1 MAEEARLV
9 DYLKRMTVDL
19 HDARQKLREADD
31 AAHEPIAIVGMACRY
46 PGGVD
51 SPESLWR
58 LVDEGVDAVGA
69 FPADRGWDLDA
80 LYDPDPDT
88 PLTSYTAE
96 GGFLYDAADFDADL
110 FGMSPRE
117 ALATDPQQRLLLE
130 CAWEAFERA
139 GIAPTS
145 VRGSA
150 TGVFAGCMYFDYG
163 GRLDDAP
170 GEFEGYLGSGSAGS
184 VASGRISYVFGL
196 EGPAVT
202 VDTACSSSLVALHLA
217 VQSLRRGECAMAL
230 AGGVAVM
237 SQPNAFREFSRQRG
251 LAPDGRCKSYSA
263 AADGTGWA
271 EGAGWLLVERL
282 SDARRLGHRVLAVV
296 RGSAVNQD
304 GASNGLTAPNGPAQE
319 RVIHTALADARLTTA
334 DVDVVEGHGTGT
346 TLGDPIEAQALLA
359 TYGRGRP
366 ADRSLLLG
374 SIKSNIGHAQASAG
388 VAGVIKM
395 VLAMRHG
402 SVPRTLHAE
411 ERSPHVDWESGAV
424 RLVQEPA
431 PWPETDRPRR
441 AAVSS
446 FGIGGTN
453 AHVILEQA
461 ADEDTAEEND
471 AGPAEPAPVPWVV
484 SARTD
489 AALSALAARL
499 AASVPEDATP
509 ADVGSALVRTRAL
522 LDHRAVLLGRDRAG
536 LVEAL
541 GALARGEDH
550 PALVRGT
557 ARPAGEVALVFPGG
571 GSHRVGMGRELSA
584 RYPVFS
590 AAFDTVCAALDER
603 LGGEPP
609 LRAAID
615 GADDRLGGFAWAQY
629 ATFAFEVALY
639 RLLETLLPRPGV
651 LIGHSLGEVTAA
663 HVAGVLSLE
672 DACTLVVHRSR
683 LMQALPAGAMTAV
696 QAAESE
702 VTALLAGREAEVA
715 VAAVNGANAVVL
727 SGTEEA
733 VAAVAATLAERG
745 RKTTR
750 LRVDRGSHSPSMDP
764 MLEEFGRITEGLT
777 YRDPEIPII
786 STVTGEPAGPGEMS
800 TDTYWVR
807 NVRATVRFADAVR
820 RAAERGA
827 TAFVEAGPDTTLT
840 PMVGDCLEEEAP
852 VVVATAH
859 RDRGEPEALL
869 TGLAQACVQG
879 VAVDWTAALPA
890 ARRRVPLPVYP
901 FQRRRYWLR
910 AEKRAD
916 VAAAGLVAGGHPLLG
931 AATRLADGGGWVFSG
946 RIGLGDQPWLADH
959 AVLGTVI
966 LPGAAVAELA
976 VGVGDQVGCAHLA
989 ELVLTAPLVLPDQGA
1004 VTVQVRV
1011 GEPGED
1017 GRRSFAVFS
1026 GAEDEWTA
1034 HASGELAPAAPPAP
1048 PRLGAW
1054 PPERATPIDVG
1065 LVYASLA
1072 EAGQRYGPA
1081 FRGLRSAW
1089 RREEEIFAEVAL
1101 EGEPGAYGIH
1111 PALLDAALHAV
1122 AGGREDLTGPRLP
1135 FAWQGLTLHASGATE
1150 LRVRIALTG
1159 TDTVT
1164 VACFDPDG
1172 APVLSVESLVVR
1184 PVAATALRRTAASPD
1199 VLLGLGWQPVEAE
1212 AEAAGGWGVLGT
1224 GAGLAAALERSG
1236 AGVSTYAGVEDLTDE
1251 VPAVL
1256 LVRAAGGG
1264 DPAAAHRATHE
1275 ILRIV
1280 QDLLAA
1286 ERAEDARLVVLT
1298 RDAVATGPGQ
1308 IPDPAAAAVWGLVRG
1323 AEAENP
1329 GRFLLADLDTDPE
1342 TGDVP
1347 VDALRIA
1354 LASGE
1359 PQVAI
1364 RAGRPLAPRLRRPAT
1379 LTPPRGSG
1387 RAWRVGTT
1395 RKGTLDDIALVA
1407 VPEAAAEPGPGQV
1420 RVAVR
1425 AAGVNF
1431 RDVLIGLGMYP
1442 GDALIGSEGAG
1453 VVEAVGEGVTGLAPG
1468 DRVLALFAGGMGP
1481 VAVTDA
1487 RFAAPIPAGWTY
1499 EQAAGVPV
1507 VFVTAYLGLVELG
1520 RVRPGETV
1528 LVHAG
1533 AGGVGMAAIQLLRH
1547 LGAEVYATASPAK
1560 WDTLRAL
1567 GLDERHIASSR
1578 TLDFA
1583 VEFGG
1588 RRFDVV
1594 LNSLAG
1600 EFVDASLGLLGD
1612 GGRFLEMGKTDIRD
1626 AEEVARDHP
1635 GVTYR
1640 AYEVMSSGPERI
1652 GQLLGEVMELFAAG
1666 ALALLPTVAWP
1677 VAEVVDALR
1686 HVREARHVGKVVVTL
1701 PPPLGG
1707 EGTALITGGTG
1718 VLGRLVARHLVT
1730 EHGVRRL
1737 VLAGRTG
1744 PRSPEAEKI
1753 AAELA
1758 ELGADARLVACDVAD
1773 RDQVAALLDSI
1784 PGPLSVVVHAAGVLD
1799 DGVLSTMT
1807 PERLD
1812 AVLGPKADA
1821 AWHLH
1826 ELTADRPP
1834 AAFWLFSSATG
1845 TFGNPGQANYAAAN
1859 AYLDALAAHRRA
1871 AGLPAT
1877 SLAWGLWEPSSGMT
1891 GDLGDAGRARLARG
1905 GFGALSAEGGLA
1917 LLDAAWARED
1927 TWVLAARLEAGALRS
1942 RTPLLTELAGGP
1954 VRRRAAAGATG
1965 GADAAGLAARLAGLG
1980 AAQAE
1985 DLLAETVR
1993 EQAAA
1998 VLGHADASAIEP
2010 KRAFKDVGF
2019 DSLTAVELRNRL
2031 SAATGLRLPSTVV
2044 FDHPNP
2050 AALAATLRARLI
2062 PDAAPEPAAEDEE
2075 TRVRRAIAAIPEQRL
2090 REAGIW
2096 DVLLELSGVTSGRT
2110 TEDQEE
2116 DEDGSDLG
2124 DLDADRLIELALG
2137 EGE

>member
-1 MAEEARLV
+1 MAEDSQLV
-9 DYLKRMTVDL
+9 GYLKRMTVDL
-19 HDARQKLREADD
+19 HDARARLREADD

-46 PGGVD
+46 PGGAD
-51 SPESLWR
+51 SPEALWR
-58 LVDEGVDAVGA
+58 LVEEGVDAVGP
-69 FPADRGWDLDA
+69 FPGNRGWDLEA
-80 LYDPDPDT
+80 LYDPDPDA
-88 PLTSYTAE
+88 PLTSYTTE
-96 GGFLYDAADFDADL
+96 GGFLYDAADFDAGL

-145 VRGSA
+145 LRGTA

-163 GRLDDAP
+163 GRLGHAP
-170 GEFEGYLGSGSAGS
+170 GEFEGYLGTGSAGS
-184 VASGRISYVFGL
+184 VACGRVAYTFGL

-217 VQSLRRGECAMAL
+217 AQSLRRGECTMAL
-230 AGGVAVM
+230 AGGVTVM
-237 SQPNAFREFSRQRG
+237 ATPGSFQEFSRQRG

-282 SDARRLGHRVLAVV
+282 SDARRLGHRVLAVM

-304 GASNGLTAPNGPAQE
+304 GASNGITAPNGPAQE
-319 RVIHTALADARLTTA
+319 RVIRSALADARLTTA

-359 TYGRGRP
+359 TYGRDRP

-374 SIKSNIGHAQASAG
+374 SIKSNIGHAQAAAG

-395 VLAMRHG
+395 VMAMRHG
-402 SVPRTLHAE
+402 TVPRTLHAE
-411 ERSPHVDWESGAV
+411 ERSPHVDWDSGAV
-424 RLVQEPA
+424 RLVREPA
-431 PWPETDRPRR
+431 PWPDGDRPRR

-453 AHVILEQA
+453 AHVVLEQA
-461 ADEDTAEEND
+461 ADEPAGD
-471 AGPAEPAPVPWVV
+471 AVPAAPGLVPWVV
-484 SARTD
+484 SAGTG
-489 AALSALAARL
+489 AALPAQAARL
-499 AASVPEDATP
+499 AASVPEGADP
-509 ADVGSALVRTRAL
+509 AGVGSALVRTRAL

-536 LVEAL
+536 LMEAL
-541 GALARGEDH
+541 GALARGEEH
-550 PALVRGT
+550 PALVRGA
-557 ARPAGEVALVFPGG
+557 ARPAGKVGFVFPGG
-571 GSHRVGMGRELSA
+571 GSHRAGMGRELSA
-584 RYPVFS
+584 RFPVFA
-590 AAFDTVCAALDER
+590 AAFETVCAALDER
-603 LGGEPP
+603 LDGEAP

-615 GADDRLGGFAWAQY
+615 GADDRLGRFDWAQY

-651 LIGHSLGEVTAA
+651 LVGHSLGEVTAA

-696 QAAESE
+696 QAAEPE

-715 VAAVNGANAVVL
+715 VAAVNGANALVL

-733 VAAVAATLAERG
+733 VGAVAATLAGRG

-750 LRVDRGSHSPSMDP
+750 LRVDRPSHSPLMDP
-764 MLEEFGRITEGLT
+764 MLEEFGRITAGLT
-777 YRDPEIPII
+777 YREPDIPII

-800 TDTYWVR
+800 TGAYWVR
-807 NVRATVRFADAVR
+807 NVRATVRFADAVG
-820 RAAERGA
+820 RAAGQGA
-827 TAFVEAGPDTTLT
+827 TAFVEVGPDTTLT
-840 PMVGDCLEEEAP
+840 PMVGDCFEEEAP

-859 RDRGEPEALL
+859 RDRTEPEALV
-869 TGLAQACVQG
+869 TGLAQAFVQG
-879 VAVDWTAALPA
+879 VAVEWTALAPGSGTRFEPPTYA
-890 ARRRVPLPVYP
+890 FR
-901 FQRRRYWLR
+901 RRRYWLD
-910 AEKRAD
+910 APPLLAGVAD
-916 VAAAGLVAGGHPLLG
+916 AGLEPAGHPLLG

-946 RIGLGDQPWLADH
+946 RIGLGDEPWLADH

-989 ELVLTAPLVLPDQGA
+989 ELVLTTPLVLPEHGA
-1004 VTVQVRV
+1004 ATVQVRV

-1017 GRRSFAVFS
+1017 GRRSFEVFS
-1026 GAEDEWTA
+1026 RTGDAWTA
-1034 HASGELAPAAPPAP
+1034 HASGELAPAAPAAP

-1054 PPERATPIDVG
+1054 PPEGATPVDVG
-1065 LVYASLA
+1065 LAYASMA
-1072 EAGQRYGPA
+1072 EAGQHYGPA

-1089 RREEEIFAEVAL
+1089 RREEEIFAEVTL
-1101 EGEPGAYGIH
+1101 DGEPGTYGIH
-1111 PALLDAALHAV
+1111 PALLDAALHAA
-1122 AGGREDLTGPRLP
+1122 AGGRRDLTGPRLP

-1150 LRVRIALTG
+1150 LRVRITLTG
-1159 TDTVT
+1159 TDTLA

-1172 APVLSVESLVVR
+1172 APVLSVGSLVVR
-1184 PVAATALRRTAASPD
+1184 PVAAAALRRTAASPD
-1199 VLLGLGWQPVEAE
+1199 LLLGLGWHPVEAE
-1212 AEAAGGWGVLGT
+1212 ARETGAWGVIGDP
-1224 GAGLAAALERSG
+1224 AGLEHAVAVANV
-1236 AGVSTYAGVEDLTDE
+1236 ADLPEE
-1251 VPAVL
+1251 VPPVL
-1256 LVRAAGGG
+1256 LVRARGG
-1264 DPAAAHRATHE
+1264 DSADAARRAAHE
-1275 ILRIV
+1275 MLRV
-1280 QDLLAA
+1280 LQDLLAT
-1286 ERAEDARLVVLT
+1286 ERAADARLVVLT
-1298 RDAVATGPGQ
+1298 RDAVATEPGQ
-1308 IPDPAAAAVWGLVRG
+1308 APDPAAAAVWGLVRS
-1323 AEAENP
+1323 AESENP
-1329 GRFLLADLDTDPE
+1329 GRFLLADLDTD
-1342 TGDVP
+1342 DVP
-1347 VDALRIA
+1347 SGALRTA

-1364 RAGRPLAPRLRRPAT
+1364 RAGRLLAPRLRRPAT
-1379 LTPPRGSG
+1379 LTPPPGSG
-1387 RAWRVGTT
+1387 RAWRVDTT
-1395 RKGTLDDIALVA
+1395 RKGTLDDIAMVA
-1407 VPEAAAEPGPGQV
+1407 VPEAAAEPGPGHI

-1442 GDALIGSEGAG
+1442 GEDLIGTEGAG
-1453 VVEAVGEGVTGLAPG
+1453 VVEAVGEGVIGLAPG
-1468 DRVLALFAGGMGP
+1468 DRVLAMFSGGMGP
-1481 VAVTDA
+1481 VTVTDA
-1487 RFAAPIPAGWTY
+1487 RYAARFPDGWTY

-1507 VFVTAYLGLVELG
+1507 VFVTAYLGLVELAE
-1520 RVRPGETV
+1520 VRPGETV

-1560 WDTLRAL
+1560 WDTLRAM
-1567 GLDERHIASSR
+1567 GLDEDHIASSR

-1583 VEFGG
+1583 GRFGG

-1600 EFVDASLGLLGD
+1600 EFVDASLGVLGE

-1626 AEEVARDHP
+1626 AEQVARDHP
-1635 GVTYR
+1635 GVTYT
-1640 AYEVMSSGPERI
+1640 AYEVLTSGPERI
-1652 GQLLGEVMELFAAG
+1652 GQLLSEVMELFASG
-1666 ALALLPTVAWP
+1666 ALTVLPTAAWP

-1737 VLAGRTG
+1737 VLAGRSG
-1744 PRSPEAEKI
+1744 PHAPEAEKI

-1773 RDQVAALLDSI
+1773 RDQVAALLESV

-1799 DGVLSTMT
+1799 DGVLSAMT

-1812 AVLGPKADA
+1812 AVLRPKADA

-1834 AAFWLFSSATG
+1834 AAFWLFSSAAG
-1845 TFGNPGQANYAAAN
+1845 TLGNAGQANYAAAN
-1859 AYLDALAAHRRA
+1859 AYLDALAARRRA

-1877 SLAWGLWEPSSGMT
+1877 SLAWGLWEPASGMT
-1891 GDLGDAGRARLARG
+1891 GDLGDADRARMARG
-1905 GFGALSAEGGLA
+1905 GFGALPAEGGLA
-1917 LLDAAWARED
+1917 LLDAAWARQD
-1927 TWVLAARLEAGALRS
+1927 TWAMAVRLDTGALRS
-1942 RTPLLTELAGGP
+1942 APVPPLLGELAGGP
-1954 VRRRAAAGATG
+1954 VRRRAAAGTAGG
-1965 GADAAGLAARLAGLG
+1965 GADVAGLAARLAGLG
-1980 AAQAE
+1980 AAQAQ
-1985 DLLAETVR
+1985 DLLTETVR

-2010 KRAFKDVGF
+2010 KRAFKEVGF

-2031 SAATGLRLPSTVV
+2031 SAATGLRLASTVV

-2050 AALAATLRARLI
+2050 AALAATLRAGLV

-2090 REAGIW
+2090 REAGVW
-2096 DVLLELSGVTSGRT
+2096 DVLLELSGVTPADRA
-2110 TEDQEE
+2110 D
-2116 DEDGSDLG
+2116 DADLDSDL
-2124 DLDADRLIELALG
+2124 DDVDADRLIELALG
-2137 EGE
+2137 E